1 MAQDNISEEQSPYLD
16 DDSDFR
22 DTVANALDY
31 LTSPVGSLLSRDTW
45 TTQAGRNRRDQRRA
59 DRQQTYKDA
68 QGNPIP
74 ITRRQ
79 ERQQQREDRAEER
92 QDLGLTRG
100 MQRRLG
106 RIERRGERRKARQNR
121 REERRERR
129 RERRERRRERREN
142 RGDMSLDN
150 KQLQDLDVR
159 EADAYGGLKRKKY
172 EEGKEVIKDETKNY
186 VDISFE
192 ESIPKFVD
200 KITKLS
206 MEEVALPKRRDEF
219 IQGEIRH
226 KSWVAQREGFPEYNT
241 KFFNNAIKERRRE
254 IAEEQDPLLSKRQIK
269 QDGGEMNEQM
279 SMLMEEE
286 QPMLMEEEQPMLPDE
301 EMEEDYVDYVIDIT
315 LEEQD
320 KEYLENAL
328 LKDAKL
334 SEIFDTVIE
343 SASEFSG
350 SGSVEG
356 PGSERS
362 DSIPARLSDGEFV
375 FTAKATEEIGADNL
389 QLMMEDAEAEADERL
404 QAYGGGSIEE
414 PQVAKVVETS
424 TSTRVLKPT
433 SSTTPMLGQREEDVL
448 QDALTTNMLNR
459 TTKHVQ
465 S

>member
-1 MAQDNISEEQSPYLD
+1 M
-16 DDSDFR
+16 
-22 DTVANALDY
+22 
-31 LTSPVGSLLSRDTW
+31 
-45 TTQAGRNRRDQRRA
+45 
-59 DRQQTYKDA
+59 
-68 QGNPIP
+68 
-74 ITRRQ
+74 
-79 ERQQQREDRAEER
+79 
-92 QDLGLTRG
+92 
-100 MQRRLG
+100 
-106 RIERRGERRKARQNR
+106 
-121 REERRERR
+121 
-129 RERRERRRERREN
+129 
-142 RGDMSLDN
+142 
-150 KQLQDLDVR
+150 
-159 EADAYGGLKRKKY
+159 
-172 EEGKEVIKDETKNY
+172 IKDETKNY

-301 EMEEDYVDYVIDIT
+301 EMEEDYVEFVMDSALD
-315 LEEQD
+315 EKD
-320 KEYLENAL
+320 KEYLESAL
-328 LKDAKL
+328 AADGKL
-334 SEIFDTVIE
+334 SEIFDTVVE
-343 SASEFSG
+343 RASEFSG
-350 SGSVEG
+350 SGPIEG
-356 PGSERS
+356 PGSGMS